1 MRNVLVIAGPG
12 GEAFGNEE
20 IDLLT
25 SNIEQDNSRRMLC
38 VGNGVEKIENRA
50 IASKLEEISQ
60 NGDDTTIIIQMHGTE
75 KEGQFYFI
83 NDDSYISSR
92 ELFEIVNSRFK
103 DKPVDIVITS
113 CHSGACLKDKDLL
126 PKGSVV
132 GALSQGNETT
142 AGSDVKNFIES
153 LLGATDEFTTYNL
166 VKLYLCE
173 LKNRIP
179 PEIGIS
185 GEQGTLQLDEL
196 LRNSIGKKIDKSK
209 VINLLK
215 ETISA
220 EEIEELI
227 NKIETSRNEYG
238 IYVVE
243 YGKAIV
249 VCATNE
255 FGKDINHENYKSMKK
270 NSRTMSPSSAYGF
283 FETVDG
289 YSTPIGRQSAL
300 NGFRRIIENS
310 KDMDKG
316 KEME

>member
-12 GEAFGNEE
+12 EEAFGNEE

-38 VGNGVEKIENRA
+38 VGNGVEKIENGA

-75 KEGQFYFI
+75 KEGKFYFI

-92 ELFEIVNSRFK
+92 ELFEMVNSRFK

-166 VKLYLCE
+166 VKLYLCG
-173 LKNRIP
+173 LKTRIP

-227 NKIETSRNEYG
+227 NKIETS
-238 IYVVE
+238 
-243 YGKAIV
+243 
-249 VCATNE
+249 
-255 FGKDINHENYKSMKK
+255 K
-270 NSRTMSPSSAYGF
+270 NV
-283 FETVDG
+283 TV
-289 YSTPIGRQSAL
+289 Q
-300 NGFRRIIENS
+300 
-310 KDMDKG
+310 
-316 KEME
+316 